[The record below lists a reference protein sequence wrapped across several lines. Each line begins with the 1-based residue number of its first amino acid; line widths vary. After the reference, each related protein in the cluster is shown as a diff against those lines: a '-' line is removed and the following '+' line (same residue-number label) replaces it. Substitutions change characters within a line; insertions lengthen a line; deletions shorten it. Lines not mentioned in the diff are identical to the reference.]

1 MPSEKVAQYLGFQG
15 EENQVEMKKKQLSK
29 TVNLNT
35 KTVSFEIVID
45 NGNSN
50 ININACTASH
60 LYLPTVKY
68 DPNEMKKQYQ
78 HFRDILSTT

>member
-1 MPSEKVAQYLGFQG
+1 MPSESVSQYLVFQG
-15 EENQVEMKKKQLSK
+15 EENQVEMKKNQLSK

-50 ININACTASH
+50 ININAYTASH

>member
-1 MPSEKVAQYLGFQG
+1 MPSESVSQYLVFQG
-15 EENQVEMKKKQLSK
+15 EENQVEMKKNQLSK

-50 ININACTASH
+50 ININAYTAFH
-60 LYLPTVKY
+60 LYVLTVKY
-68 DPNEMKKQYQ
+68 DPSEMKKQYQ
-78 HFRDILSTT
+78 YFRDILSTT